1 MSHRRREA
9 RKQYSAPV
17 RFVLHDDKQLVFS
30 GFVKDI
36 AYGGAF
42 IHTFNIPPAG
52 TVVQLTFEVPFRDN
66 PLALPAEIVW
76 AREAASTVKAE
87 HIGFGVRFLRG
98 EDRGMLETI
107 RVDNRVTPRVRYSS
121 SLRFEVPG
129 EDRCHTGFV
138 QDISIGGVYVQTFA
152 VPKLDEE
159 VRIHFRVPFEEGF
172 ENMPATVAWARA
184 EEQVQSI
191 SQVGF
196 GARFMELSG
205 DIEQRI
211 QRKIQIAEDEFF
223 A

>member
-1 MSHRRREA
+1 MAHRRREA

-17 RFVLHDDKQLVFS
+17 RFVLHDENELVFS

-42 IHTFNIPPAG
+42 IHTFNVPAAG

-76 AREAASTVKAE
+76 ARDEASTKKTEQV
-87 HIGFGVRFLRG
+87 GFGVRFLRG

-107 RVDNRVTPRVRYSS
+107 RVDNRSTPRVRYSS
-121 SLRFEVPG
+121 SLRFELPG
-129 EDRCHTGFV
+129 EDRFHTGFV
-138 QDISIGGVYVQTFA
+138 QDISVGGVYIQTFA
-152 VPKLDEE
+152 VPKLDEQ

-172 ENMPATVAWARA
+172 ENLPALVAWARG

-191 SQVGF
+191 SDVGF
-196 GARFMELSG
+196 GARFTDLPG
-205 DIEQRI
+205 DVEQRI
-211 QRKIQIAEDEFF
+211 LRKIRIAEDEFF